1 MYLARSRRVRL
12 HFLESL
18 PGFCR
23 PTLMDANQI
32 LVYRNWTVLQMPDIR
47 WCGLSAIHMHTL
59 SMRHNKIRDITAN
72 WIYEVCHNVKK
83 EPALQPLTGDTIILQ
98 TANRQDNAR
107 ADIRARG
114 FGGQQQCAFF
124 DITVFHPNAQ
134 KLPPQQHPSNLLKA
148 WTSKKKRESIAIEKE
163 KLNQPIS
170 NHLFLPPQEERV
182 GKPLFSTVQASCRPH
197 FNQKQNCLQYNG
209 IQWMHPILF
218 SP

>member
-1 MYLARSRRVRL
+1 
-12 HFLESL
+12 
-18 PGFCR
+18 
-23 PTLMDANQI
+23 
-32 LVYRNWTVLQMPDIR
+32 
-47 WCGLSAIHMHTL
+47 MHTL

-107 ADIRARG
+107 ADIRVRG

-148 WTSKKKRESIAIEKE
+148 
-163 KLNQPIS
+163 
-170 NHLFLPPQEERV
+170 
-182 GKPLFSTVQASCRPH
+182 
-197 FNQKQNCLQYNG
+197 
-209 IQWMHPILF
+209 
-218 SP
+218 